1 MLITLFKIFLKIGL
15 FTFGGGYGM
24 ISLVHDE
31 CVEKMKFLSNDE
43 FLNVI
48 SISEST
54 PGPIA
59 VNMATYIGYK
69 KCGIKG
75 AIVATISVVL
85 PSLIIIFIIANFLY
99 SFLNIKIISYAFFG
113 IRIAVS
119 MIIIRTAY
127 KLLINEIKNSK
138 IKLETI
144 LIFVIYFVIL
154 ILLNIFGSKI
164 NSVYIIISSIILGF
178 ILYFINKLRDL
189 NLND

>member
-1 MLITLFKIFLKIGL
+1 
-15 FTFGGGYGM
+15 M